1 MTLARFLV
9 FLCFVHRT
17 FQSKS
22 LDDTERFWTEDVS
35 TGVSYQINSE
45 SSLTWHQ
52 ARKSCQEQNAELLS
66 ITEIHE
72 QAYVGELIKKF
83 SFAFWIGLNTLNF
96 NSGWQWAGGSPFRY
110 LNWAPGSPFPAP
122 GRLCGTVNPRQDGKW
137 ENQACNQRFGYIC
150 KKRKINSK
158 FDNNTKEEIR
168 SISCTEGWWPYA
180 GHCYSIQRESKAWK
194 DALTSCKR
202 QNGDLAS
209 VHSIAEYSF
218 LVSQLGYKPTEELWL
233 GLNDLKVHFYF
244 EWSDGTPVT
253 FTRWQRR
260 HPTNRNDLEDCVVM
274 KGQDGYWATN
284 VCDKQLGYICKKKP
298 SSQSPEE
305 KIKDPGCQE
314 GWKRYGFHCYLVGSA
329 LATFSDANKRC
340 EQNKAYLATV
350 ETRNEQAFL
359 ISLTGLRSDKYF
371 WLGLSDTEEQGIFR
385 WTSGKT
391 PAFTHWNSAMPG
403 KEQGCVAMGTGADAG
418 LWDVISCQETA
429 NFLCKQW
436 AVELSPPTPPAQVPT
451 ATCAQGWDG
460 APQADSCFKFF
471 VRDKNLKNWFEAE
484 EFCREIG
491 GNLVT
496 INSKEDQVLI
506 WQLALEK
513 GLQTQGF
520 WMGLFLLNPD
530 EGFAWIDGSPVIYEN
545 WDEDEPNN
553 DKGIEHCVMFNRSPQ
568 MRWNDLYCEHLLN
581 WICETKKGTLLKPE
595 PNNKHEYQAVQTADG
610 WIAYEDKQY
619 YFSRERVPMDKARR
633 ICQRN
638 FADLVVIKNENER
651 QFIWKY
657 MNRKQ
662 SGIFLQAESYFIG
675 LFVSFDQKLSWLGK
689 TPVNYVA
696 WAPNEPSFSNDE
708 NCVVITKDFGF
719 WNDINCG
726 LKNNFICERPN
737 STYTGFAP
745 TVLPPLGGCPETWI
759 LFQNKCYKTV
769 GFREEERLTWHSA
782 RSACIELGGNLASI
796 HNAQVQAFLTFHL
809 KDVTSE
815 TWIGLN
821 DINYVHSYVWSDGS
835 PFDYSCWARGFPLSK
850 YSRVGWKYMTIQPD
864 CIAMMIRSVNEAG
877 NWENTDCHHNRSYI
891 CQMDSKPEL
900 FHSTTAPD
908 SDFIRYGNSSYLI
921 IPSKMNWEEAR
932 KACKEKSSELASISD
947 YYCNIFL
954 LLQAAQYGEPL
965 WIGLNSNLNY
975 GYNRWS
981 DRRKIN
987 FSNWHYEEPKEK
999 IACVFLELSGKW
1011 KTAPCNEKHYSVCKK
1026 SEDILPSDPPQDI
1039 GKCPQSGHIAWIP
1052 FRSHCYYFN
1061 ANEMSWVQSVTQCV
1075 QSGGMLT
1082 SVEDLAES
1090 NFLAEHADLYTS
1102 QTSGFWIGLYRN
1114 IAGQLLWQ
1122 DNSVLDFVN
1131 WGEAEPLKEQREFE
1145 YCVQLSASS
1154 GSWNS
1159 IPCSSKK
1166 GFICK
1171 TPKTIPKAV
1180 ASVKDGQKD
1189 NDQSTVW
1196 ILLILVLII
1205 LVGMGFMVY
1214 FFFKIKI
1221 QSEAERAAGPDN
1233 ILLEYSSAP
1242 ARGNNENDPAS
1253 SKGESEHSAV

>member
-9 FLCFVHRT
+9 FLCFVRGT
-17 FQSKS
+17 LQLQS
-22 LDDTERFWTEDVS
+22 LDDTERFWTEDAS
-35 TGVSYQINSE
+35 TGVRYQINSE
-45 SSLTWHQ
+45 SALTWHQ

-72 QAYVGELIKKF
+72 QEYVGELIKKF
-83 SFAFWIGLNTLNF
+83 SFALWIGLNTLNF

-122 GRLCGTVNPRQDGKW
+122 GKICGTMNPRQNAKW

-158 FDNNTKEEIR
+158 FNNITKEEMRPIK
-168 SISCTEGWWPYA
+168 CTEGWWPYA

-209 VHSIAEYSF
+209 VHTIAEYGF

-233 GLNDLKVHFYF
+233 GLNDLKAHFYF
-244 EWSDGTPVT
+244 EWSDGTPVM
-253 FTRWQRR
+253 FTTWQRR
-260 HPTNRNDLEDCVVM
+260 HPTYRNGLEDCVVM
-274 KGQDGYWATN
+274 KGQDGYWATD
-284 VCDKQLGYICKKKP
+284 VCDRQLGYICKKKP

-314 GWKRYGFHCYLVGSA
+314 GWKRFSFYCYLVGSA
-329 LATFSDANKRC
+329 LATFSDANKTC
-340 EQNKAYLATV
+340 EQSKAYLATV

-359 ISLTGLRSDKYF
+359 ISLIGLRSEKYF
-371 WLGLSDTEEQGIFR
+371 WLGLSDTEEQGMFR
-385 WTSGKT
+385 WTSGET
-391 PAFTHWNSAMPG
+391 PTFTHWNSAMPG
-403 KEQGCVAMGTGADAG
+403 KEQGCVAMGTGASAG

-429 NFLCKQW
+429 NFLCKQR
-436 AVELSPPTPPAQVPT
+436 AMDVPPPAPPVHVP
-451 ATCAQGWDG
+451 AASCAQGWDG

-471 VRDKNLKNWFEAE
+471 VRDKNLKKNWFEAE

-496 INSKEDQVLI
+496 INSKEDQLLI

-530 EGFAWIDGSPVIYEN
+530 EGFTWIDGSPVIYEN

-581 WICETKKGTLLKPE
+581 WICESKKGTLLKPE
-595 PNNKHEYQAVQTADG
+595 PNNKREYQAVQTADG
-610 WIAYEDKQY
+610 WIIYKDKQY
-619 YFSRERVPMDKARR
+619 YFSRERVPMEKARR

-638 FADLVVIKNENER
+638 FADLVVIEDENER

-657 MNRKQ
+657 INRKL
-662 SGIFLQAESYFIG
+662 SGIYLQEESYFIG
-675 LFVSFDQKLSWLGK
+675 LFFSSDRKLSWLGK

-696 WAPNEPSFSNDE
+696 WAPSEPSYSHNDE
-708 NCVVITKDFGF
+708 NCVVMRKDFGF

-726 LKNNFICERPN
+726 LKNAFICERRN
-737 STYTGFAP
+737 STYSGFVP
-745 TVLPPLGGCPETWI
+745 TVLPPLGGCPVMWI
-759 LFQNKCYKTV
+759 LFQNKCYKIV
-769 GFREEERLTWHSA
+769 GSREEERLTWYSA

-809 KDVTSE
+809 KDVADE
-815 TWIGLN
+815 TWIGLS
-821 DINYVHSYVWSDGS
+821 DKHSYVWTDGS
-835 PFDYSCWARGFPLSK
+835 PYDYACWARGFPLSK
-850 YSRVGWKYMTIQPD
+850 YSRVGWKTD
-864 CIAMMIRSVNEAG
+864 CIAMTIRSVNEAG
-877 NWENTDCHHNRSYI
+877 KWENTDCHHNKSYI

-908 SDFIRYGNSSYLI
+908 SDFFHYGNSSYLI
-921 IPSKMNWEEAR
+921 IPSKMSWEEAR
-932 KACKEKSSELASISD
+932 KACREKSSELASISD
-947 YYCNIFL
+947 YYSNIFL
-954 LLQAAQYGEPL
+954 LLQAAQYGETL
-965 WIGLNSNLNY
+965 WIGLNSNTSY
-975 GYNRWS
+975 GYYRWS
-981 DRRKIN
+981 DKQKID

-999 IACVFLELSGKW
+999 KACVFLELSGEW
-1011 KTAPCNEKHYSVCKK
+1011 KTAPCNEKHFSACKK

-1039 GKCPQSGHIAWIP
+1039 GRCPQSGHIAWIP
-1052 FRSHCYYFN
+1052 FRSYCYYFN
-1061 ANEMSWVQSVTQCV
+1061 ANEMSWVQSVTQCI

-1102 QTSGFWIGLYRN
+1102 KTSGFWIGLYRN
-1114 IAGQLLWQ
+1114 INGQLLWQ
-1122 DNSVLDFVN
+1122 DNSALDFVN
-1131 WGEAEPLKEQREFE
+1131 WAEAEPLEEQRENE

-1159 IPCSSKK
+1159 IPCSSRK

-1171 TPKTIPKAV
+1171 TPKTVPEAV
-1180 ASVKDGQKD
+1180 ANVKGGQD

-1196 ILLILVLII
+1196 ILLILVLVI
-1205 LVGMGFMVY
+1205 LVGMGIMVY

-1221 QSEAERAAGPDN
+1221 QSEAERAEGQHSM
-1233 ILLEYSSAP
+1233 LLEYSSAP
-1242 ARGNNENDPAS
+1242 ARENNEDDPAS
-1253 SKGESEHSAV
+1253 SRGSEHSAV